1 MTIKKP
7 DGTFAKVTL
16 SEFKKIQADKKVVST
31 TPVAATEP
39 EKKKEESTMP
49 TKSHHIVHK
58 TLSQS
63 PVQIKAEHSSTPQ
76 SKSMTR
82 ADAGSL
88 LEEKIPAKTSGG
100 LVSSKREGQVEEVIR
115 KIGFGVAPDL
125 QGRLK
130 SLILARLK
138 DIKSEDETR
147 EVLSRATKNSGLGL
161 SDTQADKII
170 KTCKEVLAAESSLV
184 KENNV
189 DIPGLKGKPSS
200 MSLMVEPPELPM
212 VIPVKDNFATK
223 NSTPVS
229 APIKPVGN
237 SVVSKLINESM
248 GNEPVFKISTKPV
261 VKSMVQDVSA
271 PPDLEMG
278 PVEEFKS
285 LTIAEFRRLSSNPEE
300 AAKRLHQKMVNLQE
314 ESFVWYLDAVAAYHS
329 SPLYLEYMLAV
340 SQSLADRK
348 SLANVLA
355 VKNGIKLNEVMAIVE
370 MEKTL

>member
-1 MTIKKP
+1 MSEPMMTIKKP

-16 SEFKKIQADKKVVST
+16 SEFKKIQADKKATVPVV
-31 TPVAATEP
+31 PPPA
-39 EKKKEESTMP
+39 
-49 TKSHHIVHK
+49 KSHHIVHNVLGK
-58 TLSQS
+58 T
-63 PVQIKAEHSSTPQ
+63 PVQIKTANVDIAPAP
-76 SKSMTR
+76 KAMTR
-82 ADAGSL
+82 TDASSP
-88 LEEKIPAKTSGG
+88 LEEKIPEKNSGA
-100 LVSSKREGQVEEVIR
+100 LTSSKRESQVEEVIR

-147 EVLSRATKNSGLGL
+147 EVLSRAVKSSGLGL
-161 SDTQADKII
+161 SEIQADKVV
-170 KTCKEVLAAESSLV
+170 KLCKEVVEAEGKAV
-184 KENNV
+184 KESGAKAA
-189 DIPGLKGKPSS
+189 PLKGGVSG

-212 VIPVKDNFATK
+212 VIPANNNFVTK
-223 NSTPVS
+223 NSTPAV
-229 APIKPVGN
+229 APVKPVGD

-248 GNEPVFKISTKPV
+248 ASEPVFKISSKPTV
-261 VKSMVQDVSA
+261 RPMVQDVSA
-271 PPDLEMG
+271 PQDLEMG

-285 LTIAEFRRLSSNPEE
+285 LTITEFRRLSSNPEE
-300 AAKRLHQKMVNLQE
+300 AAKRLHQKMFNLQE

-329 SPLYLEYMLAV
+329 SPLYLEYMAAI